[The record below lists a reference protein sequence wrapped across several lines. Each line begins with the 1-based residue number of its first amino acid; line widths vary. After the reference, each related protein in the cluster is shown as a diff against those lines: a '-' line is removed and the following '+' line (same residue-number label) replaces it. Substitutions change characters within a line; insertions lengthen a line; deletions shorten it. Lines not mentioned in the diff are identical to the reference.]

1 MAEYNAILD
10 DPFTQTTKEISVTS
24 DYKQWKEI
32 LEIKSPIDVVTLN
45 SETAVIVDDE
55 GLFNEDT
62 RYFKLPDYHQPLAGR
77 ALVVGI
83 DEDGEIM
90 DYNSGV
96 NEWFFPEKI
105 EWMPEGFSL
114 SPESTFIP
122 FDNLEDMF
130 ALLER
135 SKG

>member
-1 MAEYNAILD
+1 MAEYNAILV

-55 GLFNEDT
+55 GLFNEET
-62 RYFKLPDYHQPLAGR
+62 RYFKLPDYPQPLAGR
-77 ALVVGI
+77 AIVVGV
-83 DEDGEIM
+83 DEDGEIT

-96 NEWFFPEKI
+96 SDSSYLKI
-105 EWMPEGFSL
+105 KWMPEGFSV
-114 SPESTFIP
+114 SPQSTFIP

-135 SKG
+135 SK

>member
-1 MAEYNAILD
+1 MAEYNAILV

-55 GLFNEDT
+55 GLLNEET
-62 RYFKLPDYHQPLAGR
+62 RYFKLPDYPQPLAGR
-77 ALVVGI
+77 AIVVGI
-83 DEDGEIM
+83 DEDGEIT

-96 NEWFFPEKI
+96 SDSSYLKI
-105 EWMPEGFSL
+105 KWMPEGFSV

-122 FDNLEDMF
+122 FDNIEDMF

>member
-1 MAEYNAILD
+1 MAEYNAILV

-32 LEIKSPIDVVTLN
+32 LEITSPIDMVTLN

-77 ALVVGI
+77 AIVVGI
-83 DEDGEIM
+83 DEDGEIT

-96 NEWFFPEKI
+96 SDSSYLKI
-105 EWMPEGFSL
+105 KWMPEGFSV

-122 FDNLEDMF
+122 FDNIEDMF

>member
-1 MAEYNAILD
+1 MAEYNAILV

-32 LEIKSPIDVVTLN
+32 LEITSPIDMVTLN

-55 GLFNEDT
+55 GLLNEET

-77 ALVVGI
+77 AIVVGI
-83 DEDGEIM
+83 DEDGEIT

-96 NEWFFPEKI
+96 SDSSYLKI
-105 EWMPEGFSL
+105 KWMPEGFSV

-122 FDNLEDMF
+122 FDNIEDMF

>member
-1 MAEYNAILD
+1 MAKYNAILV
-10 DPFTQTTKEISVTS
+10 DPFTQTTKEITVTS

-32 LEIKSPIDVVTLN
+32 LEITSPIDMVTLN

-62 RYFKLPDYHQPLAGR
+62 RYFKLPDYPQPLAGR
-77 ALVVGI
+77 AIVVGI
-83 DEDGEIM
+83 DEDGEIT

-96 NEWFFPEKI
+96 SDSSYLKI
-105 EWMPEGFSL
+105 KWMPEGFSV
-114 SPESTFIP
+114 SPQSTFIP
-122 FDNLEDMF
+122 FDNIEDMF

-135 SKG
+135 SK

>member
-1 MAEYNAILD
+1 MAEYNAILV

-77 ALVVGI
+77 AIVVGI
-83 DEDGEIM
+83 DEDGEIT

-96 NEWFFPEKI
+96 SDSSYLKI
-105 EWMPEGFSL
+105 KWMPEGFSV

-122 FDNLEDMF
+122 FDNIEDMF

>member
-1 MAEYNAILD
+1 MAEYNAILV
-10 DPFTQTTKEISVTS
+10 DPFTQTTKEITVTS

-32 LEIKSPIDVVTLN
+32 LEITSPIDMVTLN

-62 RYFKLPDYHQPLAGR
+62 RYFKLPDYPQPLAGR
-77 ALVVGI
+77 AIVVGI
-83 DEDGEIM
+83 DEDGEIT

-96 NEWFFPEKI
+96 SDSSYLKI
-105 EWMPEGFSL
+105 KWMPEGFSV

-122 FDNLEDMF
+122 FDNIEDMF

-135 SKG
+135 SK

>member
-1 MAEYNAILD
+1 MAEYNAILV

-55 GLFNEDT
+55 GLFNEET
-62 RYFKLPDYHQPLAGR
+62 RYFKLPDYPQPLAGR
-77 ALVVGI
+77 AIVVGV
-83 DEDGEIM
+83 DEDGEIT

-96 NEWFFPEKI
+96 SDSSYLKI
-105 EWMPEGFSL
+105 KWMPEGFSV
-114 SPESTFIP
+114 SPQSTFIP
-122 FDNLEDMF
+122 FDNIEDMF

-135 SKG
+135 SK

>member
-1 MAEYNAILD
+1 MAKYNAILV

-24 DYKQWKEI
+24 DYKEWKEI
-32 LEIKSPIDVVTLN
+32 LEITSPVDAVTLN

-55 GLFNEDT
+55 GLFNEDP

-77 ALVVGI
+77 GIVVGI
-83 DEDGEIM
+83 DEDGEITNHNCGS
-90 DYNSGV
+90 DY
-96 NEWFFPEKI
+96 PPLI
-105 EWMPEGFSL
+105 EWMPEGFSV
-114 SPESTFIP
+114 SPQSTFIP
-122 FDNLEDMF
+122 FDNIDDMF

>member
-1 MAEYNAILD
+1 MAEYNAILV
-10 DPFTQTTKEISVTS
+10 DPFTQTTEEISVTS
-24 DYKQWKEI
+24 DYKQWKKLLGI
-32 LEIKSPIDVVTLN
+32 TSPIDVVTLN
-45 SETAVIVDDE
+45 RDTAVIVDDE

-77 ALVVGI
+77 ALVMGI
-83 DEDGEIM
+83 DEDGEIT
-90 DYNSGV
+90 DYNCGE
-96 NEWFFPEKI
+96 NWFDVDKI
-105 EWMPEGFSL
+105 EWMPEGFSV

>member
-1 MAEYNAILD
+1 MAEYNAILV

-62 RYFKLPDYHQPLAGR
+62 RYFKLPDYPQPLAGR
-77 ALVVGI
+77 AIVVGI
-83 DEDGEIM
+83 DEDGEIT

-96 NEWFFPEKI
+96 SDSSYLKI
-105 EWMPEGFSL
+105 KWMPEGFSV

-122 FDNLEDMF
+122 FDNIEDMF

>member
-1 MAEYNAILD
+1 MAEYNAILV
-10 DPFTQTTKEISVTS
+10 DPFTQTTKEITVTS

-55 GLFNEDT
+55 GLLNEET
-62 RYFKLPDYHQPLAGR
+62 RYFKLPDYPQPLAGR
-77 ALVVGI
+77 AIVVGI
-83 DEDGEIM
+83 DEDGEIT

-96 NEWFFPEKI
+96 SDSSYLKI
-105 EWMPEGFSL
+105 KWMPEGFSV

-122 FDNLEDMF
+122 FDNIEDMF